1 MNFKILKSVVWV
13 LTVYLLMLCLCNL
26 IDDYTFRIVIS
37 VGTGVFLARN
47 RPTLWNFIK
56 LVALLTGLLLGYFI
70 LPSVFL

>member
-1 MNFKILKSVVWV
+1 MNFKILKSVAWV
-13 LTVYLLMLCLCNL
+13 LTVYLLVLYLCNL

-56 LVALLTGLLLGYFI
+56 LVALLTGLLLGYFL
-70 LPSVFL
+70 LPSVFI

>member
-26 IDDYTFRIVIS
+26 IDDYTFRILIS

-56 LVALLTGLLLGYFI
+56 LVALLTGLLLGYSL

>member
-1 MNFKILKSVVWV
+1 MNFKILKSVAWV
-13 LTVYLLMLCLCNL
+13 LTVYLLVLYLCNL
-26 IDDYTFRIVIS
+26 IDDYTFRIGIS

-70 LPSVFL
+70 LPSVFF

>member
-26 IDDYTFRIVIS
+26 IDDYTFRILIS
-37 VGTGVFLARN
+37 VGTGVFLACN

-56 LVALLTGLLLGYFI
+56 LVALLTGLLLGYSL

>member
-1 MNFKILKSVVWV
+1 MNFKILKSIVWLLTACFLV
-13 LTVYLLMLCLCNL
+13 LYLCNL

-56 LVALLTGLLLGYFI
+56 LVALLTGLLLGYFL

>member
-56 LVALLTGLLLGYFI
+56 LVALLTGLLLGYFL
-70 LPSVFL
+70 LPSVFI